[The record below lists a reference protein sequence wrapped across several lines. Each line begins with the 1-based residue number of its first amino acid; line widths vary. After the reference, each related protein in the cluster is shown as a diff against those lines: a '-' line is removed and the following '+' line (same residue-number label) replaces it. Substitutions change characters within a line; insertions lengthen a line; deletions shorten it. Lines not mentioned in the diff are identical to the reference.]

1 MGRAH
6 KKYKVSA
13 AASSIV
19 PLSFASQVAE
29 RWPTNSNRP
38 PGTPAAR
45 QQVATAMVHS
55 NGTKRFFFFAYV
67 TSGKVQL
74 VFGKAYTKAVAEMT
88 RMAEPR
94 SGEASEWLYNEAPQQ
109 GSSCLV
115 ATDFPFW
122 GALVRMLSENHSYP
136 PPTQLRRVGSWWVSL
151 TVR

>member
-1 MGRAH
+1 MCRAH
-6 KKYKVSA
+6 PRSTRSLLPLHPSSRSA
-13 AASSIV
+13 
-19 PLSFASQVAE
+19 LHR
-29 RWPTNSNRP
+29 RWRSVGP
-38 PGTPAAR
+38 PIRTVRQALQQLDSKWR
-45 QQVATAMVHS
+45 QQWYTAMVRR
-55 NGTKRFFFFAYV
+55 GIFFAYV

-88 RMAEPR
+88 RMAKPR
-94 SGEASEWLYNEAPQQ
+94 SGEASEWLYSKAPQQ

>member
-1 MGRAH
+1 M
-6 KKYKVSA
+6 
-13 AASSIV
+13 
-19 PLSFASQVAE
+19 
-29 RWPTNSNRP
+29 
-38 PGTPAAR
+38 
-45 QQVATAMVHS
+45 
-55 NGTKRFFFFAYV
+55 

-136 PPTQLRRVGSWWVSL
+136 PPTHRAMVKVAQGFRGMLRKCVD
-151 TVR
+151 TAQ